1 MDWSELRQQH
11 MLDPEEIYLN
21 TGSFGSLHQRTFDHF
36 VEGLRTVEE
45 NPTTNYGVLRE
56 RVDEAREFLGRF
68 LGSPPEDLA
77 FTLNVTASMSMAILG
92 LDWRPGDEILASDS
106 EYGAI
111 DHCLHHV
118 EQREGLTVRRAP
130 VRHPP
135 DSPDEIIE
143 SFASSITDRT
153 RLLVCSH
160 IFSRT
165 GCIAPIADLA
175 RLAHSHGALIAIDGA
190 HAAGMIPIDLAATGC
205 DLYGGNCHKWLCSP
219 KGAGFLYASPSA
231 QPLLH
236 HIVVGWGY
244 SPEGPTRAADGGLHI
259 GENPF
264 MWGLELWGSR
274 DQPSLAAVRTA
285 VEIQEEIGRER
296 IADRGRELA
305 AYLRE
310 CLVSTGWAR
319 PLTPASHELSGSLA
333 AYHLSGFGDVDLRRT
348 LQKRYRIT
356 APSAIHEDGHWM
368 RVSTH
373 YYNQPHELDTLVW
386 ALQEIRHG

>member
-1 MDWSELRQQH
+1 

-21 TGSFGSLHQRTFDHF
+21 TGSFGSLHQRTFEHF
-36 VEGLRTVEE
+36 VEGLRTIEE

-56 RVDEAREFLGRF
+56 RIDEARRF
-68 LGSPPEDLA
+68 LGGFLGAAPENLA
-77 FTLNVTASMSMAILG
+77 FTLNVTASMSMAVLG
-92 LDWRPGDEILASDS
+92 FDWQPGDEILASDS

-111 DHCLHHV
+111 DHCLHHAA
-118 EQREGLTVRRAP
+118 QREGITVRRASIP
-130 VRHPP
+130 HTA
-135 DSPDEIIE
+135 DSPDEIVE
-143 SFASSITDRT
+143 SFAASITDRT

-190 HAAGMIPIDLAATGC
+190 HAAGMIPVDLAGTGC

-219 KGAGFLYASPSA
+219 KGVGFLYAAPGA
-231 QPLLH
+231 QALLH

-244 SPEGPTRAADGGLHI
+244 SPDGAIRVADGGLRI
-259 GENPF
+259 GERPF

-285 VEIQEEIGRER
+285 VQIQDEIGRER
-296 IADRGRELA
+296 IANRGRELT
-305 AYLRE
+305 AYLRDR
-310 CLVSTGWAR
+310 LMATGWAR
-319 PLTPASHELSGSLA
+319 PLTPASHELSASLS
-333 AYHLSGFGDVDLRRT
+333 AYHLSGFGDVELRRM
-348 LQKRYRIT
+348 LHERYRIT
-356 APSAIHEDGHWM
+356 TPAGIDGDGHRV

-373 YYNQPHELDTLVW
+373 YYNQPHEIDALVR
-386 ALQEIRHG
+386 ALGEIRGK